1 MKHKYRILCIFSTFG
16 RDFKL
21 TAPTLIGED
30 VIVTLDS
37 ESGKPLHSFGKDMFL
52 MPHGLTIDNEGNHYV
67 TDVGLHQVLRVTIC
81 QMSVDS
87 LFMPAHIFFS
97 SSRQMQQNRIWCLV
111 TEWSLEKTKLISVC
125 RLQSR
130 WLQTAI
136 SLWRMATVTVA

>member
-87 LFMPAHIFFS
+87 LFMPAPYFFFPVPAKCNKTGFGAWS
-97 SSRQMQQNRIWCLV
+97 PNGAWKRPNSFLYANFSRGGRKRPFLCGG
-111 TEWSLEKTKLISVC
+111 
-125 RLQSR
+125 
-130 WLQTAI
+130 WL
-136 SLWRMATVTVA
+136 L